1 MSRPAWAR
9 VAGLPTRH
17 DRPAVTPRRILLAAV
32 VAQSAISFAEQ
43 GVPTIVVFVKH
54 DLALSATAA
63 GVIVAA
69 LGLGRIIGF
78 YAAGRAVDTRGER
91 RVLFAGAVGSGAC
104 VAIAAAFH
112 YSGMARRAHR
122 RAGSSSRPR
131 RLPAGSSSSAP
142 SRTTDVGS
150 RWDPPGR
157 RPDRRA
163 RGGGNAPIRR
173 ARVRVAHRLRPRW
186 ARLDRRRLRGR
197 RARGARPA
205 GHRRRAPPLP
215 ARVDPAV
222 PAPRVPPHHSVGLR
236 SRRLSVRSAHLLRRR
251 CA

>member
-1 MSRPAWAR
+1 MSRPAWASGR
-9 VAGLPTRH
+9 RPSARH
-17 DRPAVTPRRILLAAV
+17 DRSVVTPRRILLAAV

-63 GVIVAA
+63 GAIVAA

-112 YSGMARRAHR
+112 YSGMLVVLTV
-122 RAGSSSRPR
+122 AG
-131 RLPAGSSSSAP
+131 LFLATATPAGGKL
-142 SRTTDVGS
+142 VFGS
-150 RWDPPGR
+150 LPRPPARARDGNPAGR

-173 ARVRVAHRLRPRW
+173 ACVRLAHRLRPRW

-205 GHRRRAPPLP
+205 GHCRRAAPLP
-215 ARVDPAV
+215 ARLDPAV
-222 PAPRVPPHHSVGLR
+222 PAPRVPPDHCVGLR
-236 SRRLSVRSAHLLRRR
+236 PRRLSVRAAHLLRRR